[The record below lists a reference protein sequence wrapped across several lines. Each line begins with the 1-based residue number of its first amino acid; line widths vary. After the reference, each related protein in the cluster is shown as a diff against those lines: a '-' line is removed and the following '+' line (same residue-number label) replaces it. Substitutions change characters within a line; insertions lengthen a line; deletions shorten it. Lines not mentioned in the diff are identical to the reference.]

1 MLSALL
7 GSIFFGQVDLKFVLL
22 QLKGVVRFR
31 CEKFHDFVLHNM
43 CLIELRCVSLLFKI
57 CILSQSFIVTR
68 SDQEELSC
76 FLYVAK
82 NCPLPKV
89 RFLYLSP
96 GLTWYRL
103 LFMIFRSIPGNM
115 LI

>member
-31 CEKFHDFVLHNM
+31 CEIFHDFVLHNM

-68 SDQEELSC
+68 SDQEELS
-76 FLYVAK
+76 
-82 NCPLPKV
+82 
-89 RFLYLSP
+89 
-96 GLTWYRL
+96 
-103 LFMIFRSIPGNM
+103 
-115 LI
+115 